1 MLTLPEATEKLIWHT
16 AFCMHEMHLESVE
29 NAIKNC
35 IRKIFETDAN
45 TAEISRC
52 EAMILG
58 AIVAR
63 KIQLDSQSMGGISQV
78 VANDLHKMD

>member
-1 MLTLPEATEKLIWHT
+1 MLTLLQTTKTILHWT
-16 AFCMHEMHLESVE
+16 ASCMNELHLEGILIAFE
-29 NAIKNC
+29 NC
-35 IRKIFETDAN
+35 VRKPFEDNTN
-45 TAEISRC
+45 TAVISRC

-58 AIVAR
+58 AIEVR

>member
-1 MLTLPEATEKLIWHT
+1 MLTLTEKTSKLIRHT
-16 AFCMHEMHLESVE
+16 AFCMHEMHLESVLTAFE
-29 NAIKNC
+29 NC
-35 IRKIFETDAN
+35 VRKPFEDN
-45 TAEISRC
+45 TNKDEISRC

-58 AIVAR
+58 AIEVR

>member
-1 MLTLPEATEKLIWHT
+1 MVTLSEATEKVIWHT
-16 AFCMHEMHLESVE
+16 SFCMHEMHLESVE
-29 NAIKNC
+29 NAIENC
-35 IRKIFETDAN
+35 IRKIFETSDN
-45 TAEISRC
+45 KDEILIC

-58 AIVAR
+58 AIKLR